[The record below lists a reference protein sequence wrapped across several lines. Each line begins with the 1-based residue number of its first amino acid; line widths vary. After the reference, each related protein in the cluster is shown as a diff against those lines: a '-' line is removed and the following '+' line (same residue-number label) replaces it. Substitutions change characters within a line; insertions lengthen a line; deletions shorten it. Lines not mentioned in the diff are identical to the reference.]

1 MPTGQALFQ
10 SEHHPLVAER
20 FATLE
25 EYCLSLL
32 HLKAYETAAELAR
45 GKVILDLGCNNG
57 YGTEL
62 IARGAAR
69 VTGADVSARSIEAA
83 QRRCPGLDFTLIDG
97 ATLPWADASFDAVF
111 SFQVI
116 EHIED
121 PSSYLQEIHRV
132 LKPGGVAMFTT
143 PNGEMRLAP
152 GMKPWN
158 EFHVREYSG
167 RELADLLGKTFPR
180 VDLSGLSASP
190 KLHRVEYRR
199 VTRARRMA
207 QGAARSKALGSIIAP
222 LKLARRR
229 LLAAA
234 GKLSIVRDLRE
245 RRFRRFSTRDFFYEE
260 GLRPGALDLMAL
272 CHR

>member
-1 MPTGQALFQ
+1 
-10 SEHHPLVAER
+10 
-20 FATLE
+20 
-25 EYCLSLL
+25 
-32 HLKAYETAAELAR
+32 
-45 GKVILDLGCNNG
+45 
-57 YGTEL
+57 
-62 IARGAAR
+62 

-83 QRRCPGLDFTLIDG
+83 QRRCPDIRFTLIDG
-97 ATLPWADASFDAVF
+97 ASLPCEDATFDAVF

-121 PSSYLQEIHRV
+121 PSSYLREIHRV
-132 LKPGGVAMFTT
+132 LRPGGFAMFTT

-167 RELADLLGKTFPR
+167 IDLLELLGKTFPR
-180 VDLSGLSASP
+180 VELSGLSASP
-190 KLHRVEYRR
+190 SLYRVEYAR

-207 QGAARSKALGSIIAP
+207 QGAARSKALGSAMGP
-222 LKLARRR
+222 LKRVRRR

-245 RRFRRFSTRDFFYEE
+245 RRFRQFSTGDLFYEP
-260 GLRPGALDLMAL
+260 GIRPEALDLMAL

>member
-1 MPTGQALFQ
+1 MPSGQALFQ

-32 HLKAYETAAELAR
+32 HLKAYETAAELGR
-45 GKVILDLGCNNG
+45 GKVVLDLGCNNG

-62 IARGAAR
+62 IAKGAAR

-83 QRRCPGLDFTLIDG
+83 QRRCPSLEFTLIDG
-97 ATLPWADASFDAVF
+97 ATLPWPDATFEAVF

-121 PSSYLQEIHRV
+121 PSSYLREIHRV
-132 LKPGGVAMFTT
+132 LRPGGFAMFTT

-158 EFHVREYSG
+158 AFHVREYSG
-167 RELADLLGKTFPR
+167 LDLAELLGKTFSR
-180 VDLSGLSASP
+180 VELSGLSASP
-190 KLHRVEYRR
+190 SLYRVEYTR

-207 QGAARSKALGSIIAP
+207 QGAARSKAFGTVMDP
-222 LKLARRR
+222 LKRVRRR

-234 GKLSIVRDLRE
+234 GKLTIVRE
-245 RRFRRFSTRDFFYEE
+245 RREKRFRQFSTRDFFYEP
-260 GLRPGALDLMAL
+260 GIRPEALDLMAL